1 MLRLLKKFRPIDWFF
16 ACVVVAFV
24 VGQVYFDL
32 KLPEYTS
39 KIITQMIDPTKTSRD
54 IWATGGKM
62 ILICLA
68 NIGCTI
74 CIGFLATRIA
84 THFSKRLRL
93 EVFKKVESFSLEEMS
108 EFETASLITRT
119 TNDIQ
124 QVQMAYGMSLRMLIA
139 APITA
144 VWAILKIKNTSV
156 ILSLSVGAA
165 ILALF
170 VLIAIVMAVVMPRFK
185 KIQILTD
192 KLNDVTREN
201 LTGLR
206 VVRAYDAEEYQQNK
220 FETANTNLTKNNLIA
235 NRIMG
240 LLMPAMSMVMAGIS
254 LIVYWVG
261 AYQINQAK
269 VSYPDLQAFA
279 SYSMQVLM
287 SLMMVAMLTVMIPRA
302 AVSAKRILEVL
313 DTKNKITDPLVKE
326 TIDGETSLEFRNV
339 TFNYPNGEHPVV
351 EDISFD
357 VKAGETLA
365 IIGSTGA
372 GKTTIMNMIPRFYD
386 TTKGDVLV
394 NGKNV
399 KNYSKH
405 DLRNVIGYVPQ
416 KRFLFAGT
424 VKSNIGFG
432 NQNMTDEEMK
442 NAAHI
447 AAADE
452 FIEQMDEKYESHIA
466 QGGKNV
472 SGGQMQRLC
481 IARAIASKPKIYL
494 FDDSFSALDYKT
506 DKLVRSRLKEIT
518 SDSVV
523 VIVAQRIGTIKDAD
537 KIVVLDDGKVVGYG
551 KHEELLANCSVYK
564 EIALSQLSKEELGL

>member
-1 MLRLLKKFRPIDWFF
+1 
-16 ACVVVAFV
+16 
-24 VGQVYFDL
+24 
-32 KLPEYTS
+32 
-39 KIITQMIDPTKTSRD
+39 
-54 IWATGGKM
+54 
-62 ILICLA
+62 
-68 NIGCTI
+68 
-74 CIGFLATRIA
+74 
-84 THFSKRLRL
+84 
-93 EVFKKVESFSLEEMS
+93 
-108 EFETASLITRT
+108 
-119 TNDIQ
+119 
-124 QVQMAYGMSLRMLIA
+124 MAYGMSLRMLIA

-144 VWAILKIKNTSV
+144 IWAILKIKNTNV
-156 ILSLSVGAA
+156 TLSLGVGAT

-170 VLIAIVMAVVMPRFK
+170 VLITIIFVAVMPRFK
-185 KIQILTD
+185 KIQSLTD

-206 VVRAYDAEEYQQNK
+206 VVRAYDAEAYQQKK
-220 FETANTNLTKNNLIA
+220 FEEANVNLTKNNLIA

-240 LLMPAMSMVMAGIS
+240 VLMPAMTMVMSGIS

-261 AYQINQAK
+261 AYQINQSK
-269 VSYPDLQAFA
+269 VSYPDLQSFA

-287 SLMMVAMLTVMIPRA
+287 SLMMVAMLIVMIPRA
-302 AVSAKRILEVL
+302 SVSAKRVLEVL
-313 DTKNKITDPLVKE
+313 DTKNKIDDPIEKAQIE
-326 TIDGETSLEFRNV
+326 GEASIEFKNV
-339 TFNYPNGEHPVV
+339 SFSYPNGEHPVV

-372 GKTTIMNMIPRFYD
+372 GKTTIMNLIPRFYD
-386 TTKGDVLV
+386 TTSGEVLV

-399 KNYSKH
+399 KEYSKH
-405 DLRNVIGYVPQ
+405 DLRDIIGYVPQ

-432 NQNMTDEEMK
+432 NKNMTDEEMK

-452 FIEQMDEKYESHIA
+452 FIDSMDEKYDSHIA
-466 QGGKNV
+466 QEGKNV

-481 IARAIASKPKIYL
+481 IARAIASNPKIYL

-537 KIVVLDDGKVVGYG
+537 KIVVLEDGKVAGYG
-551 KHEELLANCSVYK
+551 KHEELLKNCSVYK

>member
-1 MLRLLKKFRPIDWFF
+1 MIRLLKKFRPIDWFF
-16 ACVVVAFV
+16 ACLVVVFV

-39 KIITQMIDPTKTSRD
+39 KIISQMIDPTATTAD
-54 IWATGGKM
+54 IWTTGGKM

-74 CIGFLATRIA
+74 CIGFFATRIA

-93 EVFKKVESFSLEEMS
+93 EVFKKVESFSLEEMG

-144 VWAILKIKNTSV
+144 IWAILKIKNTNV
-156 ILSLSVGAA
+156 TLSLGVGAT

-170 VLIAIVMAVVMPRFK
+170 VLITIIFVAVMPRFK
-185 KIQILTD
+185 KIQSLTD

-206 VVRAYDAEEYQQNK
+206 VVRAYDAEAYQQKK
-220 FETANTNLTKNNLIA
+220 FEEANVNLTKNNLIA

-240 LLMPAMSMVMAGIS
+240 VLMPAMTMVMSGIS

-261 AYQINQAK
+261 AYQINQSK
-269 VSYPDLQAFA
+269 VSYPDLQSFA

-287 SLMMVAMLTVMIPRA
+287 SLMMVAMLIVMIPRA
-302 AVSAKRILEVL
+302 SVSAKRVLEVL
-313 DTKNKITDPLVKE
+313 DTKNKIDDPIEKAQIE
-326 TIDGETSLEFRNV
+326 GEASIEFKNV
-339 TFNYPNGEHPVV
+339 SFSYPNGEHPVV

-372 GKTTIMNMIPRFYD
+372 GKTTIMNLIPRFYD
-386 TTKGDVLV
+386 TTSGEVLV

-399 KNYSKH
+399 KEYSKH
-405 DLRNVIGYVPQ
+405 DLRDIIGYVPQ

-432 NQNMTDEEMK
+432 NKNMTDEEMK

-452 FIEQMDEKYESHIA
+452 FIDSMDEKYDSHIA

-481 IARAIASKPKIYL
+481 IARAIASNPKIYL

-537 KIVVLDDGKVVGYG
+537 KIVVLEDGKVAGYG
-551 KHEELLANCSVYK
+551 KHEELLKNCSVYK